1 MKKIK
6 IVNLKGDDHK
16 TKGRMGSKLTMEF
29 SIWGGEISGA
39 VTTLTSFC
47 NLILEYDTEND
58 DDRQSI
64 RSEDG

>member
-1 MKKIK
+1 M
-6 IVNLKGDDHK
+6 
-16 TKGRMGSKLTMEF
+16 
-29 SIWGGEISGA
+29 GGEISGA

-64 RSEDG
+64 WSEDG